1 MVCLVSAAPAN
12 AEQSVLI
19 AREDAYVRRDTDARE
34 WAIGSGGL
42 ELVVGFNA
50 QGTLSLKRLWN
61 PETGRVSYIRGESD
75 AALTI
80 DGQTTPLQE
89 SGTLVRF
96 LSASGEGTN
105 AGVQLTLMFEHRDSH
120 AVITRV
126 FVTYPGS
133 PTFETWTHVDSAQ
146 GSPVRVSGFTGWQLT
161 APNAPVKWING
172 LRGSTSAAMDDSS
185 FAVQGGMLDE
195 GGHVE
200 IGSERRSSEAY
211 VPLLFVQGEQ
221 ETLFGGVIWS
231 GAWRVTVDRLGD
243 SLSLS
248 AEFPAVALTT
258 SSERSVEFP
267 HSFFGVADPRP
278 GSESRALNRFV
289 LGLRA
294 GRPIWP
300 LVTYNTWFAYGSRI
314 DESSVAEEIVRAAG
328 LGVELFVLDA
338 GWYENAGAEEQ
349 YDFTSGLGSWRIDGE
364 RFERGLTVLSDL
376 AHEHGMKFGLWV
388 EPERVALSTINQAG
402 LADQEWLA
410 TQDGAYGD
418 GRSAQL
424 CLASVAA
431 QEWVFDKLV
440 ALIDQVRPD
449 YLKWDNNFWINC
461 NREGHGHG
469 TEEGSYSHVATLYGL
484 LAKLRHRYPEMI
496 VENVSGGGNRLDYGM
511 LALTDVGWM
520 DDRSEPSNRVRHN
533 FQGLALAFPPA
544 YLLSFVIDSEREP
557 LGSTEDFRQIAR
569 SRMTGALGFTYR
581 YQQLDAR
588 LSGQIR
594 ESIAAYKGL
603 REIVSRSYAVMLSG
617 QAPVENGW
625 DVMEEIA
632 DDQRAAVIFAFTSVP
647 GEGGTVVRPVGLV
660 PELFYDVRS
669 FDSGYLGKLTGTDL
683 MRDGIHVVHLES
695 SSRAHVI
702 TLMQAPSP

>member
-1 MVCLVSAAPAN
+1 
-12 AEQSVLI
+12 
-19 AREDAYVRRDTDARE
+19 
-34 WAIGSGGL
+34 
-42 ELVVGFNA
+42 
-50 QGTLSLKRLWN
+50 
-61 PETGRVSYIRGESD
+61 
-75 AALTI
+75 
-80 DGQTTPLQE
+80 
-89 SGTLVRF
+89 
-96 LSASGEGTN
+96 
-105 AGVQLTLMFEHRDSH
+105 
-120 AVITRV
+120 
-126 FVTYPGS
+126 
-133 PTFETWTHVDSAQ
+133 
-146 GSPVRVSGFTGWQLT
+146 
-161 APNAPVKWING
+161 
-172 LRGSTSAAMDDSS
+172 
-185 FAVQGGMLDE
+185 
-195 GGHVE
+195 
-200 IGSERRSSEAY
+200 

-243 SLSLS
+243 SLWLK

-289 LGLRA
+289 QLGLRA

-300 LVTYNTWFAYGSRI
+300 LVTYNTWFPYGSRI
-314 DESSVAEEIVRAAG
+314 NESSVAEEIVRAAG
-328 LGVELFVLDA
+328 LGVEIFVLDA
-338 GWYENAGAEEQ
+338 GWYEDAGIDEQ
-349 YDFTSGLGSWRIDGE
+349 YDFTSGLGSWRVDRQ
-364 RFERGLTVLSDL
+364 RFEHGLTVLSDL

-388 EPERVALSTINQAG
+388 EPERIALSTINQAG

-418 GRSAQL
+418 SRSAQL

-440 ALIDQVRPD
+440 SLIDQVRPD

-469 TEEGSYSHVATLYGL
+469 TEDSSYSHVVTLYGL

-520 DDRSEPSNRVRHN
+520 DDRSEPSVRVRHN

-544 YLLSFVIDSEREP
+544 YLLSFVIDSEMEP
-557 LGSTEDFRQIAR
+557 LGSTADFKQIAR
-569 SRMTGALGFTYR
+569 SRMPGVLGFTYR

-594 ESIAAYKGL
+594 ESIANYKDV
-603 REIVSRSYAVMLSG
+603 REIISRSYAVMLSG
-617 QAPVENGW
+617 QAPVGNGW

-632 DDQRAAVIFAFTSVP
+632 DDRRSAVIFAFTSAP
-647 GEGGTVVRPVGLV
+647 GEGGTVVRPVDLV

-669 FDSGYLGKLTGTDL
+669 FDSGHLGKLTGAEL
-683 MRDGIHVVHLES
+683 MSGGIHVVHLES

-702 TLMQAPSP
+702 TLSPAPAP